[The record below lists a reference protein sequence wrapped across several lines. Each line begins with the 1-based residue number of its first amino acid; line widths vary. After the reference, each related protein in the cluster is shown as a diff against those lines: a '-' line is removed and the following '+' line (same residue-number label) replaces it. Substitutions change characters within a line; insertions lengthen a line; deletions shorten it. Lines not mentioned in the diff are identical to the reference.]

1 MFVDQR
7 EITLAD
13 LMPKSTE
20 WFQALATVIAKTEEG
35 GASRREDA

>member
-13 LMPKSTE
+13 LMPKSTD
-20 WFQALATVIAKTEEG
+20 WLKALAEVIAKTEAG
-35 GASRREDA
+35 GATKAVS